1 MKLQL
6 LAIVFLFLSPATAAN
21 SSRRQRRTLSATAK
35 KPASMAGFFS
45 LRFDSARIIAHSF
58 PCRRVSRASRFLNLI
73 TQTPNSL

>member
-35 KPASMAGFFS
+35 KTSLTWLASSPSDSTS
-45 LRFDSARIIAHSF
+45 LASSLILFRAAEFHALL
-58 PCRRVSRASRFLNLI
+58 VSS
-73 TQTPNSL
+73 T

>member
-35 KPASMAGFFS
+35 KPASMAGFLS
-45 LRFDSARIIAHSF
+45 LRLDFARLLAHSL
-58 PCRRVSRASRFLNLI
+58 PNRKASRLSRFLQLI
-73 TQTPNSL
+73 TQTPSSL